1 MQYWLIKSEPGTY
14 SIDDLRRDK
23 QTAWEGVRNY
33 QARNHMRSMKKGDL
47 LLFYHSSADPTCIAG
62 IAKVVSG
69 PHADDSQFKKSSEY
83 FEPRASHENP
93 VWECVDVEFV
103 EKAKH
108 PLDLDE
114 VRKDPALAGMVLLQR
129 GSRLSVQPVSA
140 EHFAH
145 IRTLLS
151 K

>member
-1 MQYWLIKSEPGTY
+1 MRYWLIKSEPSTY
-14 SIDDLRRDK
+14 SIDDLKRDK

-33 QARNHMRSMKKGDL
+33 QARNHMRAMKKGDL
-47 LLFYHSSADPTCIAG
+47 LLFYHSSSDPLCVAG
-62 IAKVVSG
+62 IACVVNG
-69 PHADDSQFKKSSEY
+69 PHADESQFKKSGEY
-83 FEPRASHENP
+83 FEPKATREKP
-93 VWECVDVEFV
+93 MWDCVDVGFV

-108 PLDLDE
+108 PALLADLKSDT
-114 VRKDPALAGMVLLQR
+114 ALSGLLLLQR

-145 IRTLLS
+145 IRELLS